1 MVCLVQ
7 PILISSYDNTLFHLR
22 LYYDSIKDEYKIIDD
37 DPFIGHS
44 IVVSRPFKAQSSDF
58 AIEKF
63 NKFISLLTGSSL
75 NVSVI

>member
-7 PILISSYDNTLFHLR
+7 PILISSYNDELFRLR
-22 LYYDSIKDEYKIIDD
+22 LYYDPAKNVYKIIDD

-44 IVVSRPFKAQSSDF
+44 IVISRPFNAQSDDF

-63 NKFISLLTGSSL
+63 NKFISYLTGCSL
-75 NVSVI
+75 NVSVM